1 MGSDCD
7 DRRVRV
13 GYSKVVELNC
23 DDPGDETTSRI
34 TLVDTYSLTIL
45 ETEWR
50 KLRISECRIL
60 QF

>member
-1 MGSDCD
+1 MGSDCNEL
-7 DRRVRV
+7 RVRV
-13 GYSKVVELNC
+13 SHSKVVELNC

-50 KLRISECRIL
+50 KLRFLECRIL